1 MSSTDTAPIPV
12 LGVIG
17 TGHLASY
24 TIAALMKS
32 GHQGEI
38 LLSPRNAQVVADL
51 SSRFGCRVMSDNAS
65 VVANADI
72 ILLSVRPDNA
82 LDALGELNLAADQV
96 LMSAVAGF
104 LVKELEAAA
113 TPATVVRIMPSS
125 FIEHG
130 DPFIPMFPDNAAVAR
145 LFGEQCP
152 VVVFESEP
160 AFDDSMIASCSYAW
174 TLGLFQ
180 TLEQWFVGQ
189 GWSAELSR
197 EMVLR
202 HVQGAVDVARSR
214 PEVTPQTLLGE
225 IATPGTYTRAG
236 YEALHAAGGNQD
248 WVAGLEKVKSMRDEN

>member
-1 MSSTDTAPIPV
+1 
-12 LGVIG
+12 
-17 TGHLASY
+17 
-24 TIAALMKS
+24 
-32 GHQGEI
+32 
-38 LLSPRNAQVVADL
+38 
-51 SSRFGCRVMSDNAS
+51 MSDNAS

-72 ILLSVRPDNA
+72 VLLSVRPDNA

-113 TPATVVRIMPSS
+113 APATVVRM
-125 FIEHG
+125 
-130 DPFIPMFPDNAAVAR
+130 AVAR

>member
-1 MSSTDTAPIPV
+1 
-12 LGVIG
+12 
-17 TGHLASY
+17 
-24 TIAALMKS
+24 
-32 GHQGEI
+32 
-38 LLSPRNAQVVADL
+38 
-51 SSRFGCRVMSDNAS
+51 
-65 VVANADI
+65 
-72 ILLSVRPDNA
+72 
-82 LDALGELNLAADQV
+82 
-96 LMSAVAGF
+96 
-104 LVKELEAAA
+104 
-113 TPATVVRIMPSS
+113 MPSS

-174 TLGLFQ
+174 TFGLFQ
-180 TLEQWFVGQ
+180 TLEQWFVAQ

-248 WVAGLEKVKSMRDEN
+248 WVAGLEKVKSVRDEN

>member
-1 MSSTDTAPIPV
+1 MNTMNSLATPV

-24 TIAALMKS
+24 TIAAMMKS

-38 LLSPRNAQVVADL
+38 LLSPRNAQVAADL
-51 SSRFGCRVMSDNAS
+51 SSRFGCRVMADNAL
-65 VVANADI
+65 VVANADV
-72 ILLSVRPDNA
+72 ILLSVRPD
-82 LDALGELNLAADQV
+82 DALEAVSELNLAADQI
-96 LMSAVAGF
+96 LMSAVSGF
-104 LVKELEAAA
+104 LIEELTVAAS
-113 TPATVVRIMPSS
+113 PATVVRIMPSS

-130 DPFIPMFPDNAAVAR
+130 DAFIPMFPENETVSR

-152 VVVFESEP
+152 VVVFESEA

-174 TLGLFQ
+174 TFGLFQ
-180 TLEQWFVGQ
+180 TLEQWFVEQ

-214 PEVTPQTLLGE
+214 PDVSPQKLLGE
-225 IATPGTYTRAG
+225 IATPGTFTRAG
-236 YEALHAAGGNQD
+236 YEALHEAGGNRD
-248 WVAGLEKVKSMRDEN
+248 WVAGLEKVKALRGEK